1 MKVTELSRKNMN
13 GRKWVTD
20 KNKNEEQKG
29 QMETMTGVVDIWT
42 TAATSLNFYSSTPN
56 KTEIV

>member
-20 KNKNEEQKG
+20 KNKNEEQKE
-29 QMETMTGVVDIWT
+29 QMETMTSVVDIWT

>member
-1 MKVTELSRKNMN
+1 MKVTEPSRKNMN

-20 KNKNEEQKG
+20 KNKNEEQKE

-42 TAATSLNFYSSTPN
+42 TAATSLNFCSSTPN